1 MKPASDT
8 VEHPVNIQKLAHD
21 LGISTQSVELRI
33 RRLINKPEN
42 NDVSIAG
49 RLDHAEARLLGLL
62 DLSEKQ
68 RHRVMIEL
76 GMPE

>member
-1 MKPASDT
+1 M
-8 VEHPVNIQKLAHD
+8 EHPFNIPKSAHD

-49 RLDHAEARLLGLL
+49 SLDHAEAKLLGLL

-68 RHRVMIEL
+68 RHRVTIEL